1 MALPMNSTP
10 VYNLVVPSTKQSVKY
25 RPFLVKDQKTL
36 LIAQQSADQRI
47 MIDTLKE
54 VIKSCITEPIDIS
67 KLAIFDI
74 EYIFTQLRSKSVGET
89 VDIILSCD
97 EDHGENNEKAKLK
110 HTIDLS
116 KIAVEEKDGHTS
128 KIGLFGDVGV
138 VMKYPNIDDIRKL
151 QGGAS
156 VSTDDT
162 FKLIAS
168 SIDYIYDNEQI
179 YHAAEQTEKELMD
192 FINNLTSEQF
202 AKIQSFFDTM
212 PKMTHTIN
220 YNCPVCNKSHT
231 LVLEGMESFF

>member
-10 VYNLVVPSTKQSVKY
+10 IYNLVIPSTKQSVKY

-36 LIAQQSADQRI
+36 LIAQQSADQKI

-54 VIKSCITEPIDIS
+54 VIKSCITEPIDFS

-89 VDIILSCD
+89 VDIVLSCD
-97 EDHGENNEKAKLK
+97 EDHGEDNAKAKVS
-110 HTIDLS
+110 HTVDLS
-116 KIAVEEKDGHTS
+116 EIKVQEKEGHTS
-128 KIGLFGDVGV
+128 KISLFDEVGV

-151 QGGAS
+151 QSGN

-168 SIDYIYDNEQI
+168 SIDYIYDNEQL
-179 YHAAEQTEKELMD
+179 YHSSEQTEKELMD

-220 YNCPVCNKSHT
+220 YNCPVCNKAHT
-231 LVLEGMESFF
+231 VVLEGMESFF

>member
-10 VYNLVVPSTKQSVKY
+10 IYNLVVPSTKKSVTY
-25 RPFLVKDQKTL
+25 RPFLVKDQKAL
-36 LIAQQSADQRI
+36 LVAQQSADQRV

-54 VIKSCITEPIDIS
+54 VIKSCITEPIDVN

-97 EDHGENNEKAKLK
+97 EDHGSDNEKAKIK
-110 HTIDLS
+110 YTVDLS
-116 KIAVEEKDGHTS
+116 EIKVQEKEGHTD

-138 VMKYPNIDDIRKL
+138 VMKYPNIDDIKKL
-151 QGGAS
+151 QGGE
-156 VSTDDT
+156 VTNEDT
-162 FKLIAS
+162 FKLVAA
-168 SIDYIYDNEQI
+168 SIDYIYDNDAV
-179 YHAAEQTEKELMD
+179 YHAKDQTEQELMD

-202 AKIQSFFDTM
+202 GKIQSFFDTM

-220 YNCPVCNKSHT
+220 YNCPVCNKAHKI
-231 LVLEGMESFF
+231 VLEGMESFF

>member
-10 VYNLVVPSTKQSVKY
+10 VYNLVIPSTKQTIKY

-36 LIAQQSADQRI
+36 LIAQQSADQKI

-74 EYIFTQLRSKSVGET
+74 EYIFTQIRSKSVGET
-89 VDIILSCD
+89 VDIVLSCD
-97 EDHGENNEKAKLK
+97 VDHGEDNAKAKLQY
-110 HTIDLS
+110 TVDLS
-116 KIAVEEKDGHTS
+116 QVIVQEKEGHTNKIA
-128 KIGLFGDVGV
+128 LFGDVGV
-138 VMKYPNIDDIRKL
+138 VMTYPNIDDIKKL
-151 QGGAS
+151 QGGAE

-168 SIDYIYDNEQI
+168 SIEYIYDNEEI
-179 YHAAEQTEKELMD
+179 YYAKDQSDKELMD

-202 AKIQSFFDTM
+202 VKIQKFFDTM
-212 PKMTHTIN
+212 PKMSHTIN
-220 YNCPVCNKSHT
+220 YNCPVCNKAHT
-231 LVLEGMESFF
+231 VVLEGMESFF

>member
-10 VYNLVVPSTKQSVKY
+10 IYNLVVPSTKQSVRY
-25 RPFLVKDQKTL
+25 RPFLVKDQKAL
-36 LIAQQSADQRI
+36 LVAQQSADQRV

-54 VIKSCITEPIDIS
+54 VIKSCITDSIDVS

-97 EDHGENNEKAKLK
+97 EDHGENNEKAKIK
-110 HTIDLS
+110 HTVDLS
-116 KIAVEEKDGHTS
+116 EIKVQEKEGHTN

-138 VMKYPNIDDIRKL
+138 VMKYPSIDDIKKL
-151 QGGAS
+151 QGG
-156 VSTDDT
+156 VVTNEDT
-162 FKLIAS
+162 FKLVAA
-168 SIDYIYDNEQI
+168 SIDYIYDNDEV
-179 YHAAEQTEKELMD
+179 YHAKDQTENELMD

-202 AKIQSFFDTM
+202 AKIQGFFDTM

-220 YNCPVCNKSHT
+220 YNCPVCNKAHIV
-231 LVLEGMESFF
+231 VLEGMESFF

>member
-10 VYNLVVPSTKQSVKY
+10 VYNLVIPSTKQTIKY

-36 LIAQQSADQRI
+36 LIAQQSADQKV

-74 EYIFTQLRSKSVGET
+74 EYIFTQIRSKSVGET
-89 VDIILSCD
+89 VDIVLSCD
-97 EDHGENNEKAKLK
+97 VDHGEHNDKAKVS
-110 HTIDLS
+110 HTVDLS
-116 KIAVEEKDGHTS
+116 QVMVQEKEGHTN
-128 KIGLFGDVGV
+128 KIPLFGDVGV
-138 VMKYPNIDDIRKL
+138 VMTYPNIDDIKKL
-151 QGGAS
+151 QGGAQ

-162 FKLIAS
+162 FKLITS
-168 SIDYIYDNEQI
+168 SIEYIYDNEEV
-179 YHAAEQTEKELMD
+179 YHAKDQSEKELMD

-202 AKIQSFFDTM
+202 AKIQKFFDTM

-220 YNCPVCNKSHT
+220 YNCPVCNKAHT
-231 LVLEGMESFF
+231 VVLEGMESFF

>member
-10 VYNLVVPSTKQSVKY
+10 IYNLVVPSTKKSVTY
-25 RPFLVKDQKTL
+25 RPFLVKDQKAL
-36 LIAQQSADQRI
+36 LVAQQSADQRV

-54 VIKSCITEPIDIS
+54 VIKSCITESIDVS

-97 EDHGENNEKAKLK
+97 EDHGSDNEKAKIK
-110 HTIDLS
+110 HTVDLS
-116 KIAVEEKDGHTS
+116 EIKVQEKEGHTD

-138 VMKYPNIDDIRKL
+138 VMKYPNIDDIKKL
-151 QGGAS
+151 QGG
-156 VSTDDT
+156 VVTNEDT
-162 FKLIAS
+162 FKLVAA
-168 SIDYIYDNEQI
+168 SIDYIYDNDAV
-179 YHAAEQTEKELMD
+179 YHSKDQTEQELMD

-202 AKIQSFFDTM
+202 GKIQSFFDTM

-220 YNCPVCNKSHT
+220 YNCPVCNKAHKV
-231 LVLEGMESFF
+231 VLEGMESFF

>member
-36 LIAQQSADQRI
+36 LIAQQSADQKI

-89 VDIILSCD
+89 VDIVLSCD
-97 EDHGENNEKAKLK
+97 EDHGEDNAKAKIQ
-110 HTIDLS
+110 HTVDLS
-116 KIAVEEKDGHTS
+116 QVNVQEKEGHTS
-128 KIGLFGDVGV
+128 KISLFGDVGV
-138 VMKYPNIDDIRKL
+138 VMKYPNIDDIKKL
-151 QGGAS
+151 QGSANAE
-156 VSTDDT
+156 DT

-168 SIDYIYDNEQI
+168 SIDYIYDKEEI

-202 AKIQSFFDTM
+202 ANIQSFFDTM
-212 PKMTHTIN
+212 PKMSHTIN
-220 YNCPVCNKSHT
+220 YSCPVCNKAHKV
-231 LVLEGMESFF
+231 VLEGMESFF